1 MRMPGLDGLALLAWL
16 LVLAPMAAW
25 RSRRAVVAAASGQ
38 GAPLPAR
45 TVVLW
50 RTIVLLAVLLWVSV
64 VIAGRIG
71 LGVFTYGPMPV
82 AGWALGAAVLV
93 ACLGVRAF
101 MRALTSDAERAM
113 AARRAWAPQTARE
126 RWLFV
131 GAAVLAGIAEEAA
144 YRGVGWQVLSWTLG
158 DRSIVAMWIL
168 SVAFALAHRVQ
179 GWAAMVGIGVMAVL
193 MHLLVWRTET
203 LLVAIAVHVAYD
215 LLVGLATPWRSAAS
229 HSAA

>member
-1 MRMPGLDGLALLAWL
+1 MATGVGADGRVAESAGGGRGGERAGGT
-16 LVLAPMAAW
+16 APSADGG
-25 RSRRAVVAAASGQ
+25 AVADDRPPQ
-38 GAPLPAR
+38 HHRP
-45 TVVLW
+45 

-71 LGVFTYGPMPV
+71 FGVFTYGPMPV

-215 LLVGLATPWRSAAS
+215 VLVGLATPWRSAAS

>member
-1 MRMPGLDGLALLAWL
+1 MK
-16 LVLAPMAAW
+16 
-25 RSRRAVVAAASGQ
+25 
-38 GAPLPAR
+38 
-45 TVVLW
+45 
-50 RTIVLLAVLLWVSV
+50 
-64 VIAGRIG
+64 
-71 LGVFTYGPMPV
+71 
-82 AGWALGAAVLV
+82 
-93 ACLGVRAF
+93 
-101 MRALTSDAERAM
+101 AERAAQAVKRQLLLIPQIIDLDPVE
-113 AARRAWAPQTARE
+113 AAQLVDKADLLAEFGLVVEAFGPGA
-126 RWLFV
+126 V
-131 GAAVLAGIAEEAA
+131 AVVGASPGISGAAVLAGIAEEAA

-215 LLVGLATPWRSAAS
+215 VLVGLATPWRSAAS